1 VESSTTK
8 VTQNAPDYNVASSS
22 GEDSEPGE
30 EIQNNDQMGDR
41 TTEIMMLGMDSTQN
55 ISPKGKNK

>member
-1 VESSTTK
+1 